1 MTDDHDAA
9 AAMRFIFEAGVL
21 KRAART
27 GWWFAGVKQPESI
40 AEHSFRTALI
50 GMMLAAME
58 SADPG
63 RVSMLCT
70 LHDTQETRITDI
82 PHIAK
87 RYLTAVPNTA
97 VTADQVAACPPAVA
111 DVITAAVA
119 EYEAGETLEAIVAR
133 DADKLECLVQ
143 AVEYRHQGID
153 NVQRWIDSSRAALKT
168 ASALRL
174 AEAALTGQPLAWL
187 TPPPQS
193 ADQPT
198 PARPHQ
204 ALNGDL

>member
-9 AAMRFIFEAGVL
+9 GAMNFIFEAGVL

-58 SADPG
+58 GADPA

-111 DVITAAVA
+111 GVITAAVA
-119 EYEAGETLEAIVAR
+119 EYEAGETLEAVVAR
-133 DADKLECLVQ
+133 DADKLECLIQ
-143 AVEYRHQGID
+143 AVEYRHQGVN
-153 NVQRWIDSSRAALKT
+153 NVQRWIDSSRGALKT
-168 ASALRL
+168 ASAHRL
-174 AEAALTGQPLAWL
+174 ADAALSGQPLAWL
-187 TPPPQS
+187 TPPPQ
-193 ADQPT
+193 A
-198 PARPHQ
+198 
-204 ALNGDL
+204 

>member
-9 AAMRFIFEAGVL
+9 GAMNFIFEAGVL

-58 SADPG
+58 GADPA
-63 RVSMLCT
+63 RVSMLCV

-87 RYLTAVPNTA
+87 RYLTAVPNTT
-97 VTADQVAACPPAVA
+97 VTADQVATCAPAVA

-119 EYEAGETLEAIVAR
+119 EYEAGETLEAVVAR

-168 ASALRL
+168 ASAHRL
-174 AEAALTGQPLAWL
+174 ADAALNGQPLAWL
-187 TPPPQS
+187 TPPPQE
-193 ADQPT
+193 
-198 PARPHQ
+198 
-204 ALNGDL
+204 

>member
-9 AAMRFIFEAGVL
+9 GAMNLIFEAGVL

-58 SADPG
+58 GADPA

-119 EYEAGETLEAIVAR
+119 EYEAGETLEAVVAR

-153 NVQRWIDSSRAALKT
+153 NVQRWIDSSQAALKT
-168 ASALRL
+168 ASAHRL
-174 AEAALTGQPLAWL
+174 ADAALTGQPLAWL
-187 TPPPQS
+187 TPPPQE
-193 ADQPT
+193 
-198 PARPHQ
+198 
-204 ALNGDL
+204 

>member
-9 AAMRFIFEAGVL
+9 GAMSFIFEAGVL

-27 GWWFAGVKQPESI
+27 GWWFAGVEHPESI
-40 AEHSFRTALI
+40 AGHSFRTALI

-58 SADPG
+58 GADPA
-63 RVSMLCT
+63 RVSMLCV

-97 VTADQVAACPPAVA
+97 VTADQVAACPPAVSN
-111 DVITAAVA
+111 VITDAVA
-119 EYEAGETLEAIVAR
+119 EYEAGETLEAVVAR

-143 AVEYRHQGID
+143 AVEYSHQGIG

-168 ASALRL
+168 ASAHRL
-174 AEAALTGQPLAWL
+174 ADAALIGQPLAWL
-187 TPPPQS
+187 NPPPS
-193 ADQPT
+193 
-198 PARPHQ
+198 R
-204 ALNGDL
+204 

>member
-1 MTDDHDAA
+1 MTDDHDAGA
-9 AAMRFIFEAGVL
+9 VRFIFEAGVL

-58 SADPG
+58 GADPA

-87 RYLTAVPNTA
+87 RYLTAVPNTV
-97 VTADQVAACPPAVA
+97 VTADQVAGCPPSVV

-119 EYEAGETLEAIVAR
+119 EYEAGETLEAVVAR

-168 ASALRL
+168 ASAQRL
-174 AEAALTGQPLAWL
+174 ADAALNGQPLAWL
-187 TPPPQS
+187 TPPPQE
-193 ADQPT
+193 
-198 PARPHQ
+198 
-204 ALNGDL
+204 

>member
-9 AAMRFIFEAGVL
+9 GAMNFIFEAGVL

-27 GWWFAGVKQPESI
+27 GWWFAGVKEPESI
-40 AEHSFRTALI
+40 ADHSFRTSLI
-50 GMMLAAME
+50 GMMLAVME
-58 SADPG
+58 GADPA
-63 RVSMLCT
+63 RVSMLCV

-87 RYLTAVPNTA
+87 RYLIAVPNTA

-111 DVITAAVA
+111 DVITAAVT
-119 EYEAGETLEAIVAR
+119 EYEAGETLEAVVAR

-153 NVQRWIDSSRAALKT
+153 NVQRWIDSSRAALRT
-168 ASALRL
+168 ASAHRL
-174 AEAALTGQPLAWL
+174 ADAALSGQPLAWL
-187 TPPPQS
+187 TPPP
-193 ADQPT
+193 PE
-198 PARPHQ
+198 
-204 ALNGDL
+204 

>member
-1 MTDDHDAA
+1 MSDDQEAA
-9 AAMRFIFEAGVL
+9 GAVNFIFEAGVL

-27 GWWFAGVKQPESI
+27 GWWFAGVKHPESI

-58 SADPG
+58 GADPA
-63 RVSMLCT
+63 RVSMLCV

-87 RYLTAVPNTA
+87 RYLTAVPNTT
-97 VTADQVAACPPAVA
+97 VTADQVAGCPPPVA
-111 DVITAAVA
+111 DLINAAVA

-153 NVQRWIDSSRAALKT
+153 TVQRWIDSSRAALKT
-168 ASALRL
+168 ATAHRL
-174 AEAALTGQPLAWL
+174 ADAALAGQPIAWL
-187 TPPPQS
+187 TPPPLH
-193 ADQPT
+193 
-198 PARPHQ
+198 R
-204 ALNGDL
+204 

>member
-9 AAMRFIFEAGVL
+9 GAMNFIFEAGVL

-58 SADPG
+58 GADPA
-63 RVSMLCT
+63 RVSMFCT

-143 AVEYRHQGID
+143 AVEYRHQGVD

-168 ASALRL
+168 ASAHRL
-174 AEAALTGQPLAWL
+174 ADAALNGQPLAWL
-187 TPPPQS
+187 TPPPQE
-193 ADQPT
+193 
-198 PARPHQ
+198 
-204 ALNGDL
+204 

>member
-1 MTDDHDAA
+1 MTDDHDATG
-9 AAMRFIFEAGVL
+9 AMSFIFEAGVL

-27 GWWFAGVKQPESI
+27 GWWFAGVNHPESI
-40 AEHSFRTALI
+40 ADHSFRTALI

-58 SADPG
+58 GADPA
-63 RVSMLCT
+63 RVSMLCV

-87 RYLTAVPNTA
+87 RYLTSVPNTT
-97 VTADQVAACPPAVA
+97 VTADQVADCPPAVA

-119 EYEAGETLEAIVAR
+119 EYEAGETPEAVVAR

-143 AVEYRHQGID
+143 AVEYRHQGVD

-168 ASALRL
+168 ASAHRL
-174 AEAALTGQPLAWL
+174 ADAALSGQPLAWL
-187 TPPPQS
+187 TPPP
-193 ADQPT
+193 P
-198 PARPHQ
+198 R
-204 ALNGDL
+204 

>member
-9 AAMRFIFEAGVL
+9 GAVSFIFEAGVL

-27 GWWFAGVKQPESI
+27 GWSFAGVKHPESI
-40 AEHSFRTALI
+40 ADHSFRTALI

-58 SADPG
+58 GADPA
-63 RVSMLCT
+63 RVSMLCI

-87 RYLTAVPNTA
+87 RYLTAVPNTTI
-97 VTADQVAACPPAVA
+97 TADQVAACPPAVA

-119 EYEAGETLEAIVAR
+119 EYEAAETLEAVVAR

-168 ASALRL
+168 ASAHRL
-174 AEAALTGQPLAWL
+174 ADAALSGQPLAWL
-187 TPPPQS
+187 TPPPLS
-193 ADQPT
+193 E
-198 PARPHQ
+198 
-204 ALNGDL
+204 

>member
-1 MTDDHDAA
+1 MRADDPLPPGNEQGASTCVGLGQTLA
-9 AAMRFIFEAGVL
+9 LTSGVVHGCPVPYTWIVTRL
-21 KRAART
+21 VT
-27 GWWFAGVKQPESI
+27 QPLRS
-40 AEHSFRTALI
+40 
-50 GMMLAAME
+50 LAAME
-58 SADPG
+58 GADPA
-63 RVSMLCT
+63 RVSMLCV

-119 EYEAGETLEAIVAR
+119 EYEAGETRDAVVAR

-153 NVQRWIDSSRAALKT
+153 NVQRWIDSSRAALT
-168 ASALRL
+168 TTSAHRL
-174 AEAALTGQPLAWL
+174 ADAALAGQPLAWL
-187 TPPPQS
+187 TPPLKPE
-193 ADQPT
+193 
-198 PARPHQ
+198 
-204 ALNGDL
+204 

>member
-1 MTDDHDAA
+1 MSDDQDAA
-9 AAMRFIFEAGVL
+9 GAMSFIFEAGVL

-58 SADPG
+58 GADPA
-63 RVSMLCT
+63 RVSMLCV

-82 PHIAK
+82 PHVAK

-119 EYEAGETLEAIVAR
+119 EYEAGETREAVVAR

-143 AVEYRHQGID
+143 AVEYRHQGVD
-153 NVQRWIDSSRAALKT
+153 NVQRWIDSSCAALKT
-168 ASALRL
+168 TSARRL
-174 AEAALTGQPLAWL
+174 ADAALNGQPLAWL
-187 TPPPQS
+187 IPPAQ
-193 ADQPT
+193 
-198 PARPHQ
+198 
-204 ALNGDL
+204 GG

>member
-1 MTDDHDAA
+1 MSDDQHAA
-9 AAMRFIFEAGVL
+9 GAMSFIFEAGVL

-50 GMMLAAME
+50 GMMLAALE
-58 SADPG
+58 GADPA
-63 RVSMLCT
+63 RVSMLCV

-87 RYLTAVPNTA
+87 RYLTAAPNTT

-111 DVITAAVA
+111 DTITAAVA
-119 EYEAGETLEAIVAR
+119 EYEAGETLEALVAR

-168 ASALRL
+168 TSAHRL
-174 AEAALTGQPLAWL
+174 ADAALAGQPLAWL
-187 TPPPQS
+187 NPPQK
-193 ADQPT
+193 PE
-198 PARPHQ
+198 
-204 ALNGDL
+204 

>member
-1 MTDDHDAA
+1 MTDDHEAA
-9 AAMRFIFEAGVL
+9 GAMTFIFEAGVL

-50 GMMLAAME
+50 GMVLAAME
-58 SADPG
+58 GADPA

-119 EYEAGETLEAIVAR
+119 EYEAGETLEAVVAR

-168 ASALRL
+168 ASAHRL
-174 AEAALTGQPLAWL
+174 ADAALSGQPLSWL
-187 TPPPQS
+187 TPPPQK
-193 ADQPT
+193 
-198 PARPHQ
+198 
-204 ALNGDL
+204 